1 MDIRPLVPEG
11 RQVIEGYGAGR
22 FRVSGALYEGS
33 VLVTPATTLGWA
45 VRSWE
50 QVDLASLEPLFA
62 LDDIPEI
69 LILGCGPAMAQVPR
83 SLREAVRARGPVL
96 EPMDSGAAC
105 RTYNVLLS
113 EERSVA
119 AALIAVE

>member
-1 MDIRPLVPEG
+1 MDITPLVPEG

-83 SLREAVRARGPVL
+83 SRVRRCEPVARSSSRWTAARPAGPT
-96 EPMDSGAAC
+96 MC
-105 RTYNVLLS
+105 C
-113 EERSVA
+113 
-119 AALIAVE
+119 